1 MHQLGLCRVGHGLL
15 SARTAAVSQGGLN
28 ARPVCVCVCVQLCT
42 LSASGGDLLNA
53 FPPGAAPLFDV
64 VVVDEAAQALEPATL
79 IPFQLIKP
87 GASARWRPC
96 GAGSAACRSMRVVAA
111 HRGPMAASKA
121 PHLPQ

>member
-1 MHQLGLCRVGHGLL
+1 MLTPGALVPASMCPL
-15 SARTAAVSQGGLN
+15 S
-28 ARPVCVCVCVQLCT
+28 VCLCVQLCT

-87 GASARWRPC
+87 GAPACCQQLRPRVAQAALPA
-96 GAGSAACRSMRVVAA
+96 GA
-111 HRGPMAASKA
+111 
-121 PHLPQ
+121 